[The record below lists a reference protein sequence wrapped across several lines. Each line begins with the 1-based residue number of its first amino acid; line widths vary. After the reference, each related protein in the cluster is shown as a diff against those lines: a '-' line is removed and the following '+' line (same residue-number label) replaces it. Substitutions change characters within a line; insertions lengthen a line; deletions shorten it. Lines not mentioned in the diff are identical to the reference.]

1 MAHEEGIAEK
11 EEASAVVARE
21 NDFPEG
27 AEGGLEI
34 GCDHLGF
41 VAREDDVRC
50 DANSRVSVEEVRFEI
65 VTYIWALLSGEGCNG
80 RNGGIVDVDFQ
91 QVFEPDLLLPF
102 LGDAL
107 EGG

>member
-1 MAHEEGIAEK
+1 MAQEGGITEK

-65 VTYIWALLSGEGCNG
+65 VTYIWALLSGEGVMEG
-80 RNGGIVDVDFQ
+80 T
-91 QVFEPDLLLPF
+91 EELLTWISNKCLNQIF
-102 LGDAL
+102 SYHF
-107 EGG
+107 